1 MRPNVLY
8 YICKQRGF
16 IMNIGTLVCR
26 LFSGNLRI
34 GTITGK
40 ELDEKGWAHFSVV
53 WHDDGCH
60 RMATDWSNKLRN
72 DGTDIYNTTY
82 RTDELTVVAVKHL
95 EKVASGHHLLKDYRP
110 ELEIPAC

>member
-16 IMNIGTLVCR
+16 IMNIGTLVWQANQ
-26 LFSGNLRI
+26 GNLRI
-34 GTITGK
+34 GTVTGK
-40 ELDEKGWAHFSVV
+40 KLDEKGWAHFSVD

-60 RMATDWSNKLRN
+60 RKATDCYNK
-72 DGTDIYNTTY
+72 TY
-82 RTDELTVVAVKHL
+82 RVDELAVATVKHL
-95 EKVASGHHLLKDYRP
+95 EKVSSAHHLLKDYRP